1 MYVLKKEDSISAED
15 LLNQIKSKAKN
26 YTIDDLKITIRTVM
40 KIRLLLGRIWREP
53 ENNNPWT
60 DPSGQ
65 GQQGL

>member
-40 KIRLLLGRIWREP
+40 KIRLLLGRI
-53 ENNNPWT
+53 
-60 DPSGQ
+60 
-65 GQQGL
+65 